1 MLAGMKKLCAS
12 LAAVLVG
19 GGAYGLCELLFR
31 GWTHWSMLLA
41 GGVSL
46 LLILWLGCGYT
57 RLRSWILGMHLI
69 SAVEFVSGCVVN
81 LGLGWG
87 IWDYSERPLSLMG
100 QICPLFCLFWF
111 LLSIPAVGVCR
122 YIRRMAQ
129 WC

>member
-46 LLILWLGCGYT
+46 MLILWLAAGYS
-57 RLRSWILGMHLI
+57 RPLGWVLGMCLI
-69 SAVEFVSGCVVN
+69 STVEFVSGCVLN
-81 LGLGWG
+81 LGLGWEV
-87 IWDYSERPLSLMG
+87 WDYSARPLDLMG
-100 QICPLFCLFWF
+100 QICPLFCLFW
-111 LLSIPAVGVCR
+111 LGLSIPALELCR
-122 YIRRMAQ
+122 FFRRLAQ
-129 WC
+129 WS